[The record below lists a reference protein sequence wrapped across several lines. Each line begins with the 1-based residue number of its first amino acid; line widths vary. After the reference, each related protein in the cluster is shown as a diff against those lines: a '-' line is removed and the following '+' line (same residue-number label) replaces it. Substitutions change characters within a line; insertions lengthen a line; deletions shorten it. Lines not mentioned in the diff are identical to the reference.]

1 MDFDGERK
9 PILEINGRTG
19 HAVNTICIRVKNEA
33 GEETSSIAEFTREGE
48 AIQCFTVTVPQGIC
62 SVSFVFLPGSD
73 FDFHAFRFY
82 RRITGQT
89 EKNKL

>member
-9 PILEINGRTG
+9 PILKINGRTG

-89 EKNKL
+89 AKNKL